1 MNENGRKKV
10 VEEEDWNLCA
20 FSFGG
25 SGEKPKAR
33 INKAGADSWESRE
46 NNNNNNKERMMRK
59 PSKASVSFRYW
70 FCGLQELKIFG

>member
-25 SGEKPKAR
+25 SE
-33 INKAGADSWESRE
+33 RE
-46 NNNNNNKERMMRK
+46 TQGPDK
-59 PSKASVSFRYW
+59 
-70 FCGLQELKIFG
+70 